1 MNVSRNGWKI
11 ITIALLVYVVIA
23 GLLNNVPR
31 LPILNE
37 TIRNLYFHVCMWM
50 GMMVLFSISFYFSIR
65 FLRNN
70 HLEDDIRAQH
80 FAGVGSYYG
89 ILGYLTGFLW
99 VNVTWLTD
107 QHQSIGSVLKEPK
120 LIGAAIALLIYGAY
134 FVLRSSFNDIDK
146 KARVTAVYN
155 IFAFMMLFP
164 SIWIIPRI
172 VGSLHPGAPGSESGN
187 PALDRKD
194 LDANMRMVFYPAVIG
209 WTMLG
214 IWIASLKIR
223 VSIIKQKR
231 MLHA

>member
-1 MNVSRNGWKI
+1 MNISRNGWKI
-11 ITIALLVYVVIA
+11 LTIALLVYVVIA
-23 GLLNNVPR
+23 GLLNDVPR

-50 GMMVLFSISFYFSIR
+50 GMMVLFTISFYYSIR
-65 FLRNN
+65 FLRKNN
-70 HLEDDIRAQH
+70 LEDDIRAQH

-107 QHQSIGSVLKEPK
+107 QQQTIGSVLKEPK

-194 LDANMRMVFYPAVIG
+194 LDGAMRMVFYPAVIG

-214 IWIASLKIR
+214 IWIATLKIR
-223 VSIIKQKR
+223 VSLIKQKR